1 MSGPAIREVLEAAA
15 RLRGRVYA
23 TPLLASPALS
33 AAAGREVL
41 LKLEC
46 RQRTGSFK
54 VRGALNALAAMP
66 AEARARGVVTASAGN
81 HGLGVA
87 LAARVHGARA
97 TVFVPAGA
105 PAAKRERIARLG
117 AELRVVD
124 GDYDAAHALA
134 ERHAE
139 AAGAHYVHAFS
150 DPSVVAGQGTVALE
164 ILEELPSAAT
174 LLVPVGGG
182 GLIGGM
188 GVVARALRPGLR
200 LLGAQSVATA
210 SMHASLEAGR
220 PVSRGAGPSICDGL
234 AGDVDERSLALAR
247 RVVDGI
253 VLVEEREVRA
263 AIRRLYEDDGVVAEG
278 SGAAGVAALLS
289 RPAPPGPVVVVVTG
303 GNIDGRRLAEI
314 LTETE

>member
-1 MSGPAIREVLEAAA
+1 
-15 RLRGRVYA
+15 
-23 TPLLASPALS
+23 
-33 AAAGREVL
+33 
-41 LKLEC
+41 
-46 RQRTGSFK
+46 
-54 VRGALNALAAMP
+54 
-66 AEARARGVVTASAGN
+66 
-81 HGLGVA
+81 
-87 LAARVHGARA
+87 
-97 TVFVPAGA
+97 
-105 PAAKRERIARLG
+105 
-117 AELRVVD
+117 
-124 GDYDAAHALA
+124 
-134 ERHAE
+134 
-139 AAGAHYVHAFS
+139 
-150 DPSVVAGQGTVALE
+150 VALE

-200 LLGAQSVATA
+200 VLGAQSVATA

-234 AGDVDERSLALAR
+234 AGDVDERSLALAQQ
-247 RVVDGI
+247 VVDGM